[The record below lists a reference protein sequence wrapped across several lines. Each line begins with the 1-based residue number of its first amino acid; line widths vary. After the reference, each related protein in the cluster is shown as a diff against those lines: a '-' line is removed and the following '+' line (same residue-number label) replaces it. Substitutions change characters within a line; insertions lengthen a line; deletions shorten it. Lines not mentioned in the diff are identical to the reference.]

1 MARGPKKHM
10 KRMFAPKHWLL
21 TKLGGVYATR
31 PGTGPHKMRHCL
43 PMSVLLRNRLKYA
56 LNGQEVLKICRDRDH
71 EHIKVDN
78 RVRRDHRFPVGLMD
92 VVSLKET
99 GEHFRMLYDTK
110 GRFVNVKIDAKEASF
125 KLCKVHQKKL
135 GKNKIPYIVTHDGR
149 TIRYPHPDI
158 KVNDSVK
165 LNLESGEVDG
175 VVKYENGASVFI
187 QGGNN
192 IGRVGVLQHV
202 EHHPGSYE
210 IANIKDS
217 RGHVFSTRLENVF
230 CIGEGKNPMIS
241 LPKRKGIAQTLIEE
255 RDERIGRQV
264 EEDDE
269 EEEASDDEE

>member
-1 MARGPKKHM
+1 
-10 KRMFAPKHWLL
+10 
-21 TKLGGVYATR
+21 
-31 PGTGPHKMRHCL
+31 
-43 PMSVLLRNRLKYA
+43 
-56 LNGQEVLKICRDRDH
+56 
-71 EHIKVDN
+71 
-78 RVRRDHRFPVGLMD
+78 MD
-92 VVSLKET
+92 VVSIKET

-110 GRFVNVKIDAKEASF
+110 GRFTVVKIDAKEASF

-135 GKNKIPYIVTHDGR
+135 GKNKVPYIVTHDGS

-158 KVNDSVK
+158 KVNDSIK
-165 LNLESGEVDG
+165 LNLETGEVDG

-217 RGHVFSTRLENVF
+217 RGHIFATRLSNVF

-241 LPKRKGIAQTLIEE
+241 LPKRKGIAITLLEE

-264 EEDDE
+264 EEEDDE
-269 EEEASDDEE
+269 EEEASADEE